1 MRIRTV
7 SARPP
12 LISTYIIV
20 RLLSRKNTA
29 WLFVIINVI
38 VISTI
43 PFIFWIVF
51 QDFINSRYSN
61 TDDYL
66 FTHIRSSDHIY
77 ILRSRRKRLNFQGK
91 WNILTAFRKHWVI
104 YAASMVFY
112 TFSIIFIWSF
122 AYDVPSSLSNLI
134 FYVFTG
140 FLTFYYLILGFGIAR
155 VGMEE
160 KRKRK
165 REIEQN
171 REIQ

>member
-1 MRIRTV
+1 MGIF
-7 SARPP
+7 AFIAP

-29 WLFVIINVI
+29 WLFVIINII
-38 VISTI
+38 VISII
-43 PFIFWIVF
+43 PFIFGLFFRLSSIL
-51 QDFINSRYSN
+51 DIAILMIIYSLIFVPV
-61 TDDYL
+61 T
-66 FTHIRSSDHIY
+66 TY

-112 TFSIIFIWSF
+112 AFSLVFIWSF
-122 AYDVPSSLSNLI
+122 AFDVPSSLTNLI

-165 REIEQN
+165 REMEQN